1 MKTEKAI
8 KYFEDEIRFC
18 ERAPAG
24 NIAHKNADWTRILDA
39 SKAALEALKEKQE
52 RENQKPLTVEEMWAM
67 LGEPVWVE
75 AKNADG
81 GYWSIVSRTLI
92 GLAGGYTAYRSKP
105 DHFREVTKMMEVQ
118 P

>member
-1 MKTEKAI
+1 METEKAI

-52 RENQKPLTVEEMWAM
+52 RENPEPLKPEELWDMI
-67 LGEPVWVE
+67 GKPVWMVNENTGYGSWIIMSVSWLNQSYAFKVYRYKPRE
-75 AKNADG
+75 AQSDG
-81 GYWSIVSRTLI
+81 
-92 GLAGGYTAYRSKP
+92 
-105 DHFREVTKMMEVQ
+105 
-118 P
+118 